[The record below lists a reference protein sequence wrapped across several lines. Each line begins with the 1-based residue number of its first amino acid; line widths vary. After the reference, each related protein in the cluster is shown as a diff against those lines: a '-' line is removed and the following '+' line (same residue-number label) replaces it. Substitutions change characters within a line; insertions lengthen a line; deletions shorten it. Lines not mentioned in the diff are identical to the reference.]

1 MTQAYVNL
9 GAQRYAVQRHWV
21 DASVD
26 LSGITSVAVLDGG
39 HVAALFRV
47 APQVRLFDA
56 DGQMVEQWHVP
67 NMVCPHHITAVPG
80 GGVLLTDVDGHQ
92 VVCLDAG
99 GNVQWTLGD
108 PDHPQWMAPFNHPTQ
123 AALDRDGNI
132 YVTDGYGNFCVHFF
146 DSSRALL
153 QTYGGQG
160 QEPGRFSTPH
170 AVVIDD
176 TGRVYVADRENNRVQ
191 IFDNTGHFQS
201 ELTGV
206 FKPMALALT
215 PHGDLVVSD
224 QTATLSLFGTT
235 GEIWGRCRVFGVYGH
250 GLAVGPDSTI
260 YISEMIPDCLTR
272 LQPVCD

>member
-1 MTQAYVNL
+1 
-9 GAQRYAVQRHWV
+9 
-21 DASVD
+21 
-26 LSGITSVAVLDGG
+26 
-39 HVAALFRV
+39 
-47 APQVRLFDA
+47 
-56 DGQMVEQWHVP
+56 
-67 NMVCPHHITAVPG
+67 
-80 GGVLLTDVDGHQ
+80 GHQ

-99 GNVQWTLGD
+99 GNVKWTLGD
-108 PDHPQWMAPFNHPTQ
+108 PETPQWMAPFNHPTQ
-123 AALDRDGNI
+123 AALDRDGNL
-132 YVTDGYGNFCVHFF
+132 YVTAGYGNFCVHVF

-235 GEIWGRCRVFGVYGH
+235 GEIW
-250 GLAVGPDSTI
+250 
-260 YISEMIPDCLTR
+260 
-272 LQPVCD
+272 